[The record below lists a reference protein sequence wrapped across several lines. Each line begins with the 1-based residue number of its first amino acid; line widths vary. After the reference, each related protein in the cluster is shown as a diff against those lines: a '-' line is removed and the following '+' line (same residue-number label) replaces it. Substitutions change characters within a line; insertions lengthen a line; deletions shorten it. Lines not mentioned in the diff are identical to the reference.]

1 MNSDHMNGR
10 KVVNQGDNS
19 DDTIELFGMLRRRR
33 LLLVST
39 FLVGIGAA
47 SAYQFLAERLYEA
60 RLELMVMRRDS
71 SVPATGV
78 DGQSEVDGTTLSG
91 ELLAN
96 HMKLLSSRRIIK
108 DAIETFQL
116 DQLKSVAD
124 AEDEGIS
131 PVDYIAEQLAVD
143 AGGEGMARDASVLI
157 ATLRD
162 PSKTDC
168 ATILN
173 AVLACYQ
180 KHVKNSFA
188 GESDAAIEVNERTRE
203 RLAQELVAAQS
214 AYQQFRETTK
224 LIWEN
229 DQARNVHQER
239 LKALE
244 DDLREVQKK
253 ISETG
258 ARAQV
263 IREVLA
269 SKQLSEVSDL
279 DRLALL
285 SDRETQ
291 RLKLL
296 FDVSKGD
303 PNNEEFQAD
312 QPLRSA
318 TAKAQYEE
326 LLSLMLKERSLL
338 SDFGSDHPSVQITRE
353 KIEVIKQFLAENAP
367 KEVENEIRPTL
378 DPKEMLVT
386 YERLLGNDLLQ
397 DKKLQESILQEIAR
411 ESELARALAAD
422 ELRGQALLDDIATK
436 KQLQREAIASLGGMA
451 RARDF
456 GGFKVDVLAAAE
468 PQKDAA
474 WPDGKIV
481 LALGGVG
488 GLILGFM
495 LALLADVT
503 DSTFRNPDDVENV
516 LGLSVLSHVPVL
528 PPQQKRD
535 PELANI
541 VPEIC
546 VAHRPKSKEAEVFR
560 SLRTSL
566 FFTAASS
573 KLQVLQITSPNTGDG
588 KSTVSANI
596 ACAIAR
602 SGKSVLLVDCD
613 LRRPRVASIFGV
625 PRETGLSSVLAGQ
638 AEIPD
643 VIQNSGLEHL
653 SILPAGPIPPN
664 PAELLT
670 SATFG
675 ECLDVLREKFD
686 FVILDTPPM
695 LAVSDPGII
704 ASHADG
710 VLLTLRI
717 LKNGRGASIRAK
729 ELLEELNANL
739 MGVIVNCSQRF
750 AKHYGYSDYRYDE
763 SYSYQYRDN
772 KYYEQEKKTIGYS
785 RSKSKSEA

>member
-1 MNSDHMNGR
+1 VNSNHTNGSS
-10 KVVNQGDNS
+10 VGQQNA

-33 LLLVST
+33 VLLIGT
-39 FLVGIGAA
+39 FLLGIAA
-47 SAYQFLAERLYEA
+47 AIAYQFLAQPLYEA

-78 DGQSEVDGTTLSG
+78 DGQSEVDGSTLSG

-108 DAIETFQL
+108 DAIDTFQL
-116 DQLKSVAD
+116 EQIKSVAD
-124 AEDEGIS
+124 AKEQGIA

-162 PSKTDC
+162 PSRSDC

-173 AVLACYQ
+173 AVLASYQ

-188 GESDAAIEVNERTRE
+188 GETDAAIEVNQRTRE
-203 RLAQELVAAQS
+203 QLAEELIAAQL
-214 AYQQFRETTK
+214 AYQEFRENTK
-224 LIWEN
+224 LIWDN
-229 DQARNVHQER
+229 DKARNIHQER
-239 LKALE
+239 LKVLE
-244 DDLREVQKK
+244 EDLREIQKK

-258 ARAQV
+258 ARAEV

-338 SDFGSDHPSVQITRE
+338 SDFGADHPSVQITRE
-353 KIEVIKQFLAENAP
+353 KIDVIKQFLTENAP
-367 KEVENEIRPTL
+367 KEIANEVRPTL

-386 YERLLGNDLLQ
+386 YERLLSNDLLQ
-397 DKKLQESILQEIAR
+397 DKKLQQSIRDEITR
-411 ESELARALAAD
+411 ESNLSRALAAD
-422 ELRGQALLDDIATK
+422 ELKGQALLDDIETK
-436 KQLQREAIASLGGMA
+436 KQLQREAISSLGEMA

-468 PQKDAA
+468 PQEDSA
-474 WPDGKIV
+474 WPDAKIV
-481 LALGGVG
+481 LALGGVA
-488 GLILGFM
+488 GLVLGFM
-495 LALLADVT
+495 LALLADLT

-535 PELANI
+535 PALGNI

-566 FFTAASS
+566 FFTAASTQ
-573 KLQVLQITSPNTGDG
+573 LEVLQITSPNTGDG

-625 PRETGLSSVLAGQ
+625 SRKTGLSSVLSGQ

-643 VIQNSGLEHL
+643 VIRESGLEHL
-653 SILPAGPIPPN
+653 SILPAGPIPPD

-670 SATFG
+670 SASFG
-675 ECLDVLREKFD
+675 ECVEVLREKYD

-704 ASHADG
+704 AGHADA

-750 AKHYGYSDYRYDE
+750 AKHYGYSDYRYAE
-763 SYSYQYRDN
+763 AYSYQYRDT
-772 KYYEQEKKTIGYS
+772 KYYEQEKKIGYS
-785 RSKSKSEA
+785 RQRSKSEV